1 MAMADSTRY
10 ARHLAL
16 AEVGAAGQARLA
28 AARMLI
34 VGLGGLGCP
43 AAQYLAAGGVG
54 TLLLNDFDRVDL
66 SNLPRQIL
74 FGPGDVGRLKV
85 DAAADALRRLN
96 PETAIEQLPERL
108 EDAALAGAVARADL
122 VLDCTDN
129 FTTRLA
135 INRAVVG
142 AGKPLVSGAAL
153 RLEGQ
158 IAVFGNGPGEA
169 CYRCLY
175 SEADEML
182 GNCAGNGVLAPVPGV
197 IGCLMAV
204 EAMLLAIRGVS
215 AQNGELRLWDALT
228 GSWQS
233 IRLAPD
239 PACPVC
245 SNSGNLVSDT
255 KFT

>member
-1 MAMADSTRY
+1 MADSSRY
-10 ARHLAL
+10 ARHVAL

-43 AAQYLAAGGVG
+43 AAQYLAAAGVG
-54 TLLLNDFDRVDL
+54 SLVLNDFDRVDV

-74 FGPGDVGRLKV
+74 FGPDDVGELKV
-85 DAAADALRRLN
+85 DAAAKALGRLN
-96 PETAIEQLPERL
+96 PDVAIERLPERL
-108 EDAALAGAVARADL
+108 DDAGFAAAVARADL

-129 FTTRLA
+129 FTVRLA
-135 INRAVVG
+135 INRAAVA

-153 RLEGQ
+153 RFEGQ
-158 IAVFGNGPGEA
+158 IVVFGNGPGEA

-182 GNCAGNGVLAPVPGV
+182 GNCVGNGVLAPVPGV
-197 IGCLMAV
+197 IGCLMAI
-204 EAMLLAIRGVS
+204 EAMLLTIRGRS
-215 AQNGELRLWDALT
+215 ALNGNLKLWDALS

-233 IRLAPD
+233 IRLARD

-245 SNSGNLVSDT
+245 TPPANSPE
-255 KFT
+255 